1 MNTIYLLS
9 GPLKNTGFPSKIKKL
24 LKNDLKNK
32 KSIAFIPTT
41 PNDYKKNDLYV
52 YGDNKNILGLNS
64 YLKEIS
70 SLEYI
75 NIIDN
80 RISFKEAQKI
90 IKETDIIYLLGGNPF
105 NQLDYLKQK
114 KYDTL
119 IKNFTG
125 IIIGTSAGAMNLAKE
140 AYYSKDEDFNQ
151 SIFYNALNIIDITID
166 PHFEINNKEQVKE
179 IIKNSNNKTIIGLP
193 NESGIRIT
201 ENKIEFINKCYQF
214 NNQNMKEIN

>member
-70 SLEYI
+70 SLENMYP
-75 NIIDN
+75 
-80 RISFKEAQKI
+80 
-90 IKETDIIYLLGGNPF
+90 LLLTRNVRPCR
-105 NQLDYLKQK
+105 QLLE
-114 KYDTL
+114 
-119 IKNFTG
+119 
-125 IIIGTSAGAMNLAKE
+125 NLTV
-140 AYYSKDEDFNQ
+140 
-151 SIFYNALNIIDITID
+151 TI
-166 PHFEINNKEQVKE
+166 
-179 IIKNSNNKTIIGLP
+179 
-193 NESGIRIT
+193 
-201 ENKIEFINKCYQF
+201 
-214 NNQNMKEIN
+214 